1 MAVKRVSSKFGMIKK
16 ITSLMLI
23 AMAIAKVE
31 GIKCGAKAEE
41 ELLTKLYLYDKQRQE
56 NLYTCSQSSIKEL
69 RVTEA
74 GVQGPGCFLLFKEEN
89 YADFLHKVG
98 WATPLKGLEEIG
110 VKSVKFIQED
120 CSHFSM
126 DHDRSVTIVV
136 SVCVVA
142 VVILAILG
150 FSLFYIK
157 RQSRENIVEV
167 TL

>member
-69 RVTEA
+69 
-74 GVQGPGCFLLFKEEN
+74 
-89 YADFLHKVG
+89 
-98 WATPLKGLEEIG
+98 
-110 VKSVKFIQED
+110 
-120 CSHFSM
+120 
-126 DHDRSVTIVV
+126 
-136 SVCVVA
+136 
-142 VVILAILG
+142 
-150 FSLFYIK
+150 
-157 RQSRENIVEV
+157 
-167 TL
+167 